1 MLLLQRVTATKIAQ
15 ICQVYEKEHVV
26 NDLIS
31 ILKHRSTDEQ
41 DQIRVLATESFKA
54 VSKVLTRDENKTY
67 IMPLIIQAA
76 DDKSWRVRLCLAKN
90 FTEIAENFGREVA
103 DLSLIQVFGHLL
115 KDTEVDVK
123 IQAVKS
129 LDNFVRIVS
138 P

>member
-1 MLLLQRVTATKIAQ
+1 
-15 ICQVYEKEHVV
+15 
-26 NDLIS
+26 
-31 ILKHRSTDEQ
+31 
-41 DQIRVLATESFKA
+41 
-54 VSKVLTRDENKTY
+54 
-67 IMPLIIQAA
+67 MPLIIQAA

-138 P
+138 PERMGVLVGHVVALGKDPLSIVRCKIFII